1 MELKILIV
9 EDNVVLS
16 QLQKEWLERAGY
28 EVATAMNEPIARK
41 LIRKEAFGLI
51 LSDVRLP
58 EGNGIALLE
67 WLNKENIRIPFVVMT
82 DYASFPDAVHAVKLG
97 AKDYLPK
104 PVHKE
109 RLLELA
115 RGLLKPLSVI
125 RQDKQIL
132 RRTSAKAKE
141 VERLAL
147 LAAPTDISVMITG
160 ANGTGKESVAQSI
173 HQHSDRCDRPFI
185 AINCGGIPGELAAS
199 HFFGH
204 VKGAFTG
211 AESDRKGYFE
221 LADGGTLFLDEV
233 GTLTLDLQAMLLR
246 VLQEHVYF
254 PLGDSKERTADVR
267 IISATNEDLWQ
278 AIAEG
283 RFREDLYHRL
293 CEFELHQP
301 SLAECPEDI
310 LPFAEFFRERFSKEY
325 RKERSGFTDDCKE
338 LLLGYS
344 WSGNVRELKN
354 RIKRAMVV
362 SQQELLSVEDLG
374 FDKETATE
382 IRQKNPDVIVKLKDE
397 QREQEQIK
405 LALEKTGNNVAQA
418 SQLLGISRQA
428 LYAKLRK
435 YRLR

>member
-67 WLNKENIRIPFVVMT
+67 WLNKESIRIPFVVMT

-115 RGLLKPLSVI
+115 RGLLKPLSIV
-125 RQDKQIL
+125 REEKQIL

-173 HQHSDRCDRPFI
+173 HQHSDRRDQPFI
-185 AINCGGIPGELAAS
+185 AINCGGIPKELAVS

-233 GTLTLDLQAMLLR
+233 GTLPIELQAMLLR

-254 PLGDSKERTADVR
+254 PLGSQKERTADVR
-267 IISATNEDLWQ
+267 ILSATNEDLCQ

-283 RFREDLYHRL
+283 RFRKDLYHRL
-293 CEFELHQP
+293 CEFEIHQP

-325 RKERSGFTDDCKE
+325 RKERSGFTDDCKDV
-338 LLLGYS
+338 LLGYS

-354 RIKRAMVV
+354 RVKRALVV
-362 SQQELLSVEDLG
+362 SQQDQLSAEDMG
-374 FDKETATE
+374 FDKETATD
-382 IRQKNPDVIVKLKDE
+382 IGQTNPSLIMKLKDE
-397 QREQEQIK
+397 ERELEQIK
-405 LALEKTGNNVAQA
+405 LALEKTDHNITQT
-418 SQLLGISRQA
+418 SRLLGISRQA
-428 LYAKLRK
+428 LYAKLKK
-435 YRLR
+435 YHLK